1 MSLKKTI
8 KDVNWEG
15 KTAIVRVDFN
25 VPVAMKPDSHE
36 IYTISDDSRIR
47 ASLPTINYLSSAGA
61 KIILITHFGR
71 PNGKPNKEL
80 ELTPIASRL
89 SELLGSPVTYVHQV
103 LGEEVTSMVKQ
114 MDKSEII
121 MLQNLRFYEEEEAN
135 SEEFSKN
142 LAGLA
147 DVFVNDAFGT
157 AHRSHAST
165 GGIAHHIPSVAG
177 LLMEKEIQFLGGVLD
192 SPKRPLVAIFGGS
205 KVSDKTHIIERIL
218 GKADTILIGGGMA
231 ATFLKALGKQTG
243 DSSVEEGLIDFC
255 LSVLSKAESNQVK
268 VCLPKDVIV
277 STTIHEPE
285 KSKSVDVNS
294 IEPGTKIFDIG
305 EITSNEYG
313 SVIGNMETILWNGPM
328 GVFEIEAFRQ
338 GTFAIAKAI
347 AKSNS
352 VSVVGGGSTAE
363 AVASFGLFEK
373 ITHVSTGG
381 GASLEYLE
389 GKELPGIASLEDK
402 RG

>member
-121 MLQNLRFYEEEEAN
+121 MLQNLRFYEEEEATRDYK
-135 SEEFSKN
+135 S
-142 LAGLA
+142 
-147 DVFVNDAFGT
+147 
-157 AHRSHAST
+157 
-165 GGIAHHIPSVAG
+165 
-177 LLMEKEIQFLGGVLD
+177 
-192 SPKRPLVAIFGGS
+192 
-205 KVSDKTHIIERIL
+205 
-218 GKADTILIGGGMA
+218 
-231 ATFLKALGKQTG
+231 
-243 DSSVEEGLIDFC
+243 
-255 LSVLSKAESNQVK
+255 
-268 VCLPKDVIV
+268 
-277 STTIHEPE
+277 IHECR
-285 KSKSVDVNS
+285 
-294 IEPGTKIFDIG
+294 
-305 EITSNEYG
+305 
-313 SVIGNMETILWNGPM
+313 L
-328 GVFEIEAFRQ
+328 
-338 GTFAIAKAI
+338 
-347 AKSNS
+347 
-352 VSVVGGGSTAE
+352 
-363 AVASFGLFEK
+363 
-373 ITHVSTGG
+373 
-381 GASLEYLE
+381 
-389 GKELPGIASLEDK
+389 
-402 RG
+402 